1 MTRFNL
7 QSVSFALLVL
17 ALVSIGR
24 GSGSDSGR
32 VPQTQ
37 EADAL
42 SFTAQVKAVAEISL
56 PEDAELESPAPPAVS
71 HGEATI
77 AVGRTL
83 TSLHPESARP
93 KVISPTVIAAA
104 AFVGEIGNPYPL
116 FEKNTESR
124 WALASLTKLMTAL
137 VAKKVFS
144 SGETIIIT
152 PDAIAEEGNAG
163 GFREGEMYTAK
174 ELIEAMLVTSS
185 NDAAFALAEHYGFPK
200 FLEEMR
206 RQTVAL
212 GMQQTSFFDVAGL
225 SVLNQGT
232 AWDLERLATFLLETH
247 PEILEITAK
256 PTTAIT
262 ELGTQMTRK
271 LQSTNRFAGTPGF
284 IGGKTGYTGEAGG
297 NLISVFDE
305 KGRRFLIIV
314 FGSDDR
320 FSETETLR
328 SWIRNNFTL

>member
-93 KVISPTVIAAA
+93 KVISPT
-104 AFVGEIGNPYPL
+104 
-116 FEKNTESR
+116 
-124 WALASLTKLMTAL
+124 
-137 VAKKVFS
+137 
-144 SGETIIIT
+144 
-152 PDAIAEEGNAG
+152 
-163 GFREGEMYTAK
+163 
-174 ELIEAMLVTSS
+174 
-185 NDAAFALAEHYGFPK
+185 
-200 FLEEMR
+200 
-206 RQTVAL
+206 
-212 GMQQTSFFDVAGL
+212 
-225 SVLNQGT
+225 
-232 AWDLERLATFLLETH
+232 
-247 PEILEITAK
+247 
-256 PTTAIT
+256 
-262 ELGTQMTRK
+262 
-271 LQSTNRFAGTPGF
+271 
-284 IGGKTGYTGEAGG
+284 
-297 NLISVFDE
+297 
-305 KGRRFLIIV
+305 
-314 FGSDDR
+314 
-320 FSETETLR
+320 
-328 SWIRNNFTL
+328 